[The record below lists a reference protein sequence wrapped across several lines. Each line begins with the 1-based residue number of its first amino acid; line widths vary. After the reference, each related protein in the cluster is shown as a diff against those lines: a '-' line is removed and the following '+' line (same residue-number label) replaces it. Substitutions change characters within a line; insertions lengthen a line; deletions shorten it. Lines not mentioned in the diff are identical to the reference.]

1 MFYTILKI
9 NIFRKSEHVV
19 RNWTAKSNQ
28 VWSFCHESGGMH
40 LRVVAG
46 LQLHNIELGPDQYF
60 AIFRQWQGPAV
71 SLSCTVYNLNGDM
84 FYVWTEY
91 NKLPTEVSKI
101 WLRIRSRP
109 QSSGKGRRAL
119 GAQELLLNIFIVC
132 AFKHLR
138 YQWLIA
144 INYSSV

>member
-1 MFYTILKI
+1 MHRDKIEFAQNPDKTIFLPRIRIQASKQPY
-9 NIFRKSEHVV
+9 
-19 RNWTAKSNQ
+19 W
-28 VWSFCHESGGMH
+28 
-40 LRVVAG
+40 VVAG

-101 WLRIRSRP
+101 WLRIRIKLERCIQIRIKMERWIRIRIKIES
-109 QSSGKGRRAL
+109 
-119 GAQELLLNIFIVC
+119 
-132 AFKHLR
+132 
-138 YQWLIA
+138 
-144 INYSSV
+144 